1 VLILY
6 HQRAITMTV
15 ECAIDFGNE
24 WGYLHCDICD
34 DISLIGMMSSEELT
48 RELEAFKKEHEHDN
62 L

>member
-1 VLILY
+1 
-6 HQRAITMTV
+6 MTV